1 MANSAGRDLLIKK
14 NSTTIASV
22 TTKSVT
28 WNGTPI
34 ETTNDDD
41 DGAVSY
47 LDDEFATTSLELTVE
62 GLTDDDVLS
71 DLAFGTGATVHS
83 GKHLSDITLT
93 RPNGDVIS
101 GNFILTNYVE
111 TGTSAEAVTFTATL
125 VRNGI
130 HTWTPSA

>member
-1 MANSAGRDLLIKK
+1 MANAAGRAFLVQK

-22 TTKSVT
+22 RSKSVT

-34 ETTNDDD
+34 DTTNDDD
-41 DGAVSY
+41 DGATSY
-47 LDDEFATTSLELTVE
+47 LASEFANTSLEISVE

-71 DLAFGTGATVHS
+71 DLAFVATS
-83 GKHLSDITLT
+83 SSKHLSDITLE

-101 GNFILTNYVE
+101 GTFILTNYVE
-111 TGTSAEAVTFTATL
+111 TGTYEEAVTFTATL

-130 HTWTPSA
+130 HTWTPAA